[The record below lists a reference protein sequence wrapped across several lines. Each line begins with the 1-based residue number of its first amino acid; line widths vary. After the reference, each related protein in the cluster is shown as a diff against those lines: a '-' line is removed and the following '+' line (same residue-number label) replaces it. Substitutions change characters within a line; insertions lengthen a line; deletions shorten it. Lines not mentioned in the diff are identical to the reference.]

1 MGFWKDVVR
10 AFSNEEEENPN
21 VHNIDVSDS
30 DATWR
35 PCSDKTNMWQLEYA
49 MTVVQRLLATV
60 LTNVTWKTFKQKK
73 PVQGDE
79 WFRFNISP
87 NRKQTSAEFFMELA
101 NKLVYNGEALII
113 ETASRELFI
122 ADSYSFKNGQELL
135 MKDNTFI
142 NVVIGQTTLNR
153 TFKENDSCIY
163 IKTPNFN
170 RVLATFQDM
179 GADFYALKELIYEGA
194 QKALGMKLN
203 LNLGAMPKNKYD
215 DKYIKEM
222 QKVYKPLMRE
232 RDAVFVTYKGETL
245 DDLTEKQRGSEVQ
258 QVLTAVENNIKVN
271 DEIVCNI
278 GMAYGIPQKFM
289 KGDLTADN
297 NSIYEMFITLFAKPY
312 LKLLSQKFTFFVLT
326 KEDIIAGSKVEAE
339 LNSIKFIEKL
349 AMATSVDKLI
359 GSGAYNPNEVREM
372 LDDDP
377 FDGGDVRFITK
388 NYAVLSEYAK
398 GGNDT
403 T

>member
-398 GGNDT
+398 GGSDT